1 MGEDM
6 ARSEVEIE
14 VASTVGAS
22 RDAVWAVVSTMDGV
36 NAELAPFV
44 RMTHP
49 DDRSSLADGSVVPG
63 ELVFRSWLL
72 AFGVVPFDRH
82 ALVLDRVDA
91 GRGFVEESTSWVQR
105 RWRHERTLVDAAGGG
120 TTVTDRLVVRPRVA
134 LARPVV
140 GAIVGALFRHRH
152 RRLRRRFGTR

>member
-1 MGEDM
+1 
-6 ARSEVEIE
+6 
-14 VASTVGAS
+14 
-22 RDAVWAVVSTMDGV
+22 
-36 NAELAPFV
+36 
-44 RMTHP
+44 
-49 DDRSSLADGSVVPG
+49 
-63 ELVFRSWLL
+63 
-72 AFGVVPFDRH
+72 
-82 ALVLDRVDA
+82 VLDRVDA